1 MKKRFFGILLTL
13 VLLITCIA
21 PAGALAETIT
31 GALEMPNEGGSLH
44 LRSKASKLSKSAGY
58 VLDGDSLRID
68 LDDAARDNENELWVK
83 VKVARTGKSG
93 YIKTKYIGR
102 SAGPFV
108 YVNPEGGSLKVRSGP
123 GTGYSIAGYASHRE
137 PISVI
142 SRGET
147 WSKIKVTRTGVTGY
161 IMTKYIF
168 GYTVG
173 VTVPPTASAPTE
185 TKPAI
190 TMPTKYDAASIMTR
204 TAYGVVNVRKG
215 AGTGYASVAKL
226 SRGDKLAVTGK
237 SGDWYKVQ
245 TAAGKTGYVRKDYV
259 SFGVTTK
266 TTGEVNF
273 RKGPGTNYTIIRELS
288 KGASVIVHSVDGR
301 WAKVT
306 YSGKSGYLHMS
317 YLNLFG

>member
-108 YVNPEGGSLKVRSGP
+108 
-123 GTGYSIAGYASHRE
+123 
-137 PISVI
+137 
-142 SRGET
+142 
-147 WSKIKVTRTGVTGY
+147 
-161 IMTKYIF
+161 
-168 GYTVG
+168 
-173 VTVPPTASAPTE
+173 
-185 TKPAI
+185 
-190 TMPTKYDAASIMTR
+190 
-204 TAYGVVNVRKG
+204 
-215 AGTGYASVAKL
+215 
-226 SRGDKLAVTGK
+226 
-237 SGDWYKVQ
+237 
-245 TAAGKTGYVRKDYV
+245 
-259 SFGVTTK
+259 
-266 TTGEVNF
+266 
-273 RKGPGTNYTIIRELS
+273 
-288 KGASVIVHSVDGR
+288 
-301 WAKVT
+301 
-306 YSGKSGYLHMS
+306 
-317 YLNLFG
+317 